1 MSGVLSNE
9 IGGLS
14 SSGLTGLGGVLV
26 SLEDSLGEFHGV
38 TSEGI
43 SKLFGDHHFDDGSL
57 SVDHLVLSGKLDSG
71 LDIIFVGDG
80 DAFGSHGSSDL
91 GVGVVSLELRSD
103 VSVSEPEDLVLL
115 LGSPLSVVED
125 NGGGGDLFTDAS
137 EDFVQ
142 GHSPGTVTDVG
153 ERGSLGT
160 GNLGTDGSGEG
171 VTTVTVGHGSEHGG
185 LLVLESKVRVR
196 DGTDV
201 TDIGG
206 NHGVF
211 GEGHLHLSE
220 HGSGLHSA
228 LFGRLGTEVGEG
240 VKLGFPGGLQF
251 GDVRLTLGLVGKA
264 SDVLSLESLE
274 HGSSGLLAISVNEA
288 VDVLG
293 ETKSSLVNID
303 LDDLGVLGE
312 VVEVVLGKS
321 SEDGESRSK
330 SNDDI
335 SFMHGVHGRLVTLV
349 SKVTYRKG
357 MIGGEGVVVKVSAS
371 DGNTKV
377 LGESGNLI
385 VSTTHGDTTTSK
397 DGGVLGVLDEF
408 DSVGESGITSSGV
421 SELLGSTD
429 SVLVFSVEEITG
441 DVNLDGS
448 TLVHGDI
455 EGLSGE
461 LGHTGRVVDVSL
473 EFGDGREDGDLVEFL
488 ETTVSLGHGS
498 GFGSDNNNGGVSPVG
513 GSDTGEEVG
522 DTGTV
527 LGDADT
533 VSSGGTGVTISHVG
547 SVLLVGDGNE
557 SNSSS
562 GPEIESVHEG

>member
-1 MSGVLSNE
+1 
-9 IGGLS
+9 
-14 SSGLTGLGGVLV
+14 
-26 SLEDSLGEFHGV
+26 
-38 TSEGI
+38 
-43 SKLFGDHHFDDGSL
+43 
-57 SVDHLVLSGKLDSG
+57 
-71 LDIIFVGDG
+71 
-80 DAFGSHGSSDL
+80 
-91 GVGVVSLELRSD
+91 
-103 VSVSEPEDLVLL
+103 
-115 LGSPLSVVED
+115 
-125 NGGGGDLFTDAS
+125 
-137 EDFVQ
+137 
-142 GHSPGTVTDVG
+142 
-153 ERGSLGT
+153 
-160 GNLGTDGSGEG
+160 
-171 VTTVTVGHGSEHGG
+171 
-185 LLVLESKVRVR
+185 
-196 DGTDV
+196 
-201 TDIGG
+201 
-206 NHGVF
+206 VF
-211 GEGHLHLSE
+211 GEGHLHLSK

-349 SKVTYRKG
+349 SKVTYGKG

-408 DSVGESGITSSGV
+408 DSVGESGITSSGM

-461 LGHTGRVVDVSL
+461 LGHTGRVVNVSL

-498 GFGSDNNNGGVSPVG
+498 GFGSDDNDGGVSPVG